1 MLQNGAAASSGGQAS
16 QAFSCVPGL
25 SGNAA
30 RVQEGA
36 SVLALL
42 EPRPAVSAAYV
53 SHEVHA
59 VTAARAACFAAQS
72 PAQVA
77 AWRTRFG
84 ARYAGVVAQVAL
96 EGGHSGEHCD
106 DALQAR
112 RPTRLC
118 VGVST
123 SAGSCVMPGHYGN
136 APMAGAAGWI
146 LGGNS
151 VHTHVCAFAWK
162 RAGRPSG

>member
-1 MLQNGAAASSGGQAS
+1 VLQNGAAASSGGQAS

-59 VTAARAACFAAQS
+59 VIPYPRVCI
-72 PAQVA
+72 
-77 AWRTRFG
+77 R
-84 ARYAGVVAQVAL
+84 L
-96 EGGHSGEHCD
+96 E
-106 DALQAR
+106 
-112 RPTRLC
+112 
-118 VGVST
+118 
-123 SAGSCVMPGHYGN
+123 
-136 APMAGAAGWI
+136 AGWKAVW
-146 LGGNS
+146 LNRTAS
-151 VHTHVCAFAWK
+151 
-162 RAGRPSG
+162 